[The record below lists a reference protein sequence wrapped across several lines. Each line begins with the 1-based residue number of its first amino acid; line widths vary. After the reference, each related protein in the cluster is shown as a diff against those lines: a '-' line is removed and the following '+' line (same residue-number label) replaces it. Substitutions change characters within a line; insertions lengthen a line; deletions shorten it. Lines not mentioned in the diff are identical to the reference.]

1 MASPNLNDLAAF
13 IAVAQERSFT
23 RAAARLGLSRSA
35 LSHCIRGLES
45 RLGTQLLIRTTRSV
59 STTDAGARLLNVIAP
74 RIDEIELELGSISAM
89 RDKPEGTVRIT
100 ANDHSIQTVLWPRLA
115 PLLRD
120 YPDIHIELNVD
131 YGFTDIAAQRFDAGI
146 RLGDNIDK
154 DMIAVRIAPD
164 MRMAAV
170 GAPAYLAGRP
180 PLLNPRELTEHSC
193 LNLRLPTYGSLY
205 AWEFERDGQSI
216 NVKVQGQATFNNG
229 YLMLQAALDGLG
241 LTYGPLDMVQPHL
254 DSGALVPVLE
264 DWWPVFPGYHLYYAN
279 RRQISAALSLVI
291 EVLRT
296 R

>member
-1 MASPNLNDLAAF
+1 MTSPNLNDLAAF

-35 LSHCIRGLES
+35 LSHCIRGLEA

-74 RIDEIELELGSISAM
+74 RIDEIELELGSISEM
-89 RDKPEGTVRIT
+89 RDKPAGTVRIT
-100 ANDHSIQTVLWPRLA
+100 ANDHSIKTVLWPRLA

-180 PLLNPRELTEHSC
+180 PVLNPRELTEHSC
-193 LNLRLPTYGSLY
+193 LNLRLPTYGGLY
-205 AWEFERDGQSI
+205 AWEFERNGQSI

-241 LTYGPLDMVQPHL
+241 LTYGPLDMVQPHI

-264 DWWPVFPGYHLYYAN
+264 EWWPLFPGYHLYYAN

-291 EVLRT
+291 EALRT